1 MGYAILE
8 NLKLTK
14 LLLMILQMLADK
26 RADEIITVII
36 STVKSQREILIR
48 FTARFLQSFRVQL
61 LRQELIVHTLID
73 Q

>member
-61 LRQELIVHTLID
+61 LRQE
-73 Q
+73 